1 MNKKLNF
8 FLSVLIILGTVLS
21 LLIVALPSNT
31 QEMINSWFEN
41 KEVATR
47 TLIKQSPELKTTGPA
62 TSGSNFS
69 Q

>member
-1 MNKKLNF
+1 MNKKLNL

-31 QEMINSWFEN
+31 QQMINSWFEN
-41 KEVATR
+41 KEAATSAPI
-47 TLIKQSPELKTTGPA
+47 TQSPELKTTGPA